1 MHANRFLIS
10 NTCWVNA
17 DGCTDHEP
25 LGVVF
30 CLQALVEQHSC
41 LQALEEQHSCLQAL
55 EEQHD
60 CLHLPGLSINCVATA

>member
-41 LQALEEQHSCLQAL
+41 LQALEEQH
-55 EEQHD
+55 D